1 MSNSFEFPSTGRKTQ
16 KTHTGRETFPLPIPR
31 SPFRIPYSLSPIPY
45 SLFPKKNMTAVSSD
59 LESQLID
66 LKQSAQ
72 ETIVAA
78 DTLEDL
84 EKLRIQYLG
93 KKGEVSIILGSMGK
107 LSPDDR
113 PRMGNL
119 ANEVKTIIQTALDTK
134 KTKLQAAEL
143 EAQLESETL
152 DVTMPGYGRPLGHKH
167 PLSSTIDRIL
177 DIFVGLG
184 YTVEEGLEIE
194 KDYYNFEALNTPA
207 DHPARDM
214 QDTFYLPDGRLLR
227 THTSSVQIHYMED
240 NDPPV
245 RIVAPGRV
253 YRRDT
258 VDATHSA
265 VFHQIEILAVDEDL
279 TFTDLK
285 GTVKT
290 FLQEMFG
297 DIPIRFRASY
307 FPFTEPSAE
316 VDVQWKGR
324 WLEVMGCGMVDP
336 NVFKSVGYNSET
348 YTGFAAGLGV
358 ERFAMVLHQIDD
370 IRRLYNSD
378 LRFLR
383 QF

>member
-1 MSNSFEFPSTGRKTQ
+1 
-16 KTHTGRETFPLPIPR
+16 
-31 SPFRIPYSLSPIPY
+31 
-45 SLFPKKNMTAVSSD
+45 MTAVSSD

-113 PRMGNL
+113 PRLGNL
-119 ANEVKTIIQTALDTK
+119 ANEVKTTIQTALETK
-134 KTKLQAAEL
+134 KAKLQAAEL

-194 KDYYNFEALNTPA
+194 EDYYNFEALNTPA